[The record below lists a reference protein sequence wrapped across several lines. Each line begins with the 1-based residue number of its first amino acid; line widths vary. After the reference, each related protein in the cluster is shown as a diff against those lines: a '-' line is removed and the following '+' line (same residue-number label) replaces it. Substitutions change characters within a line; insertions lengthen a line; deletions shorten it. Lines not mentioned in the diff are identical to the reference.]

1 MSEGYIK
8 LHRSIQDHW
17 LWKDE
22 PYDKARAWIDLI
34 LLANHED
41 VRTSYKG
48 EVITCERGT
57 VNRSISNLSDR
68 WKWSRDKTRR
78 FLTLLESDGMVVV
91 NATTNRTTITLVN
104 YDNFQVSP
112 TTDKATNR
120 QRVSQRVDTNNND
133 KNDKNKEI
141 YPYGYTKKAETF
153 IELPLNDGT
162 NYEVS
167 VDDIKQFKELY
178 PATDVEQQLRSM
190 KGWLIGNPTKKKT
203 RKGINRFI
211 TNWLSREQNKGGVSN
226 GRYGSREPDIDTSPG
241 AYSGLDCN

>member
-1 MSEGYIK
+1 
-8 LHRSIQDHW
+8 
-17 LWKDE
+17 
-22 PYDKARAWIDLI
+22 
-34 LLANHED
+34 
-41 VRTSYKG
+41 
-48 EVITCERGT
+48 
-57 VNRSISNLSDR
+57 
-68 WKWSRDKTRR
+68 
-78 FLTLLESDGMVVV
+78 MVVIS
-91 NATTNRTTITLVN
+91 ATTHCTTITLVN
-104 YDNFQVSP
+104 YDNFQVLGQ
-112 TTDKATNR
+112 TKGATK
-120 QRVSQRVDTNNND
+120 VSAKEQQGLQQARTNNNEN
-133 KNDKNKEI
+133 NDNNKEI

-211 TNWLSREQNKGGVSN
+211 TNWLSREQNKGGVNS
-226 GRYGSREPDIDTSPG
+226 GKYGSREPDIDTSPG